1 MTFKE
6 DVDLQIA
13 KIERDNVNLQEKKEA
28 YIIKADTE
36 MKLNRRLLEML
47 QELRGVVPYRNPE
60 LFDEV
65 EAIEADTGGHLEDIP
80 DPPTTQRVMPPPP
93 NPEDKILKKVEVI
106 SDEELLAE
114 EEVFPE
120 EDEPME
126 KDDELIT
133 EEEEERMGERMEDD
147 ESPGPEP
154 LRGKEIPF

>member
-65 EAIEADTGGHLEDIP
+65 EAIEKDTGGHLEDIP
-80 DPPTTQRVMPPPP
+80 DPQRPTQRVMPPSP

-114 EEVFPE
+114 EEVFSE
-120 EDEPME
+120 EDE
-126 KDDELIT
+126 ELVE
-133 EEEEERMGERMEDD
+133 EEEEERMGERMEED
-147 ESPGPEP
+147 ESPGTEP
-154 LRGKEIPF
+154 GKEIPF